1 MVRSSELVQYLC
13 QGKLEKTRGQQDST
27 GCYVEHS
34 RNILCKPKGR
44 NRFIEKSV
52 VMKCKNSFTFCDDD
66 YGNNNMINSHLLN
79 HQVVSV
85 TRFHVPDII

>member
-1 MVRSSELVQYLC
+1 
-13 QGKLEKTRGQQDST
+13 
-27 GCYVEHS
+27 
-34 RNILCKPKGR
+34 
-44 NRFIEKSV
+44 
-52 VMKCKNSFTFCDDD
+52 MKCKNSFTFCDDD